1 MIPPTASFSL
11 ETERTSPRE
20 TVINI
25 IPDILIMTGTT
36 VMTATTITAT
46 AGAAGAA
53 DMAVTAAGT
62 ADMAVTAAGTAE
74 AIAEATTAGAS
85 AGAIPAA
92 AAEMAVV
99 VVAETEPHGLKNPLA
114 ECRQRVLFRQKIHIF

>member
-1 MIPPTASFSL
+1 MIPPTASFSQ

-53 DMAVTAAGT
+53 DMV
-62 ADMAVTAAGTAE
+62 VTAAGTAE

-92 AAEMAVV
+92 ETAVV
-99 VVAETEPHGLKNPLA
+99 AVAETEPHRLKNPLA
-114 ECRQRVLFRQKIHIF
+114 KCRQRVLLGQITESTRHETCTHRL